1 MAEASGALVAYQHT
15 HAIKAILSDA
25 GLTLTL
31 TFTIPGPRR
40 VGAALRGAVLGFRD
54 WVWPATTPV
63 SIGVLSIIAM
73 IAAPH
78 VTSLAEA
85 AVMGLA
91 ALVLLAASERS
102 ILQWLFRQ
110 QDFLFP
116 APGASSVTCARRLWA
131 GAISV
136 LTRGSCQTMAFQ
148 SLLPRAPVPP
158 LRSTIVKYLESAR
171 CTQDAETFA
180 RTLVDADDFLA
191 LMGPRIQLCF
201 WVRSLF
207 YANPTTDWW
216 TRFVYLRG
224 RDSLVVNSNYYG
236 LACAR
241 FKPIVRS
248 PSARAAV
255 ISHALA
261 SFHVRLRNR
270 SIAPIRLGGGIIPIC
285 MAQYDR
291 AFGTTRVPGR
301 EEDELVTK

>member
-1 MAEASGALVAYQHT
+1 V
-15 HAIKAILSDA
+15 
-25 GLTLTL
+25 
-31 TFTIPGPRR
+31 
-40 VGAALRGAVLGFRD
+40 
-54 WVWPATTPV
+54 TPV
-63 SIGVLSIIAM
+63 SIAIIGV

-78 VTSLAEA
+78 LRQSSLAA
-85 AVMGLA
+85 AAIMCVG
-91 ALVLLAASERS
+91 ALVLVAAVQRS
-102 ILQWLFRQ
+102 ILQCLFRQ
-110 QDFLFP
+110 QYFLFP
-116 APGASSVTCARRLWA
+116 AAPGASSATCARRMWA

-148 SLLPRAPVPP
+148 SVLPRAPVPP
-158 LRSTIVKYLESAR
+158 LRSTVKKYLESAR

-180 RTLVDADDFLA
+180 RTLIEADDFLA
-191 LMGPRIQLCF
+191 LKGPRIQFCF
-201 WVRSLF
+201 WARSLF
-207 YANPTTDWW
+207 YANPTTEWW

-241 FKPIVRS
+241 FKPTVRS

-261 SFHVRLRNR
+261 AFNVRLRNR

-291 AFGTTRVPGR
+291 CFGTTRVPGR